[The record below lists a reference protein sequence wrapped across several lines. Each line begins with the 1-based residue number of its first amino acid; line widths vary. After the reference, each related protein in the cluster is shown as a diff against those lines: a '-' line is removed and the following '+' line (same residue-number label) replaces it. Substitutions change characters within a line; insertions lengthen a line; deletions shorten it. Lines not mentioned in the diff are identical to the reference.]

1 MAMSDNNTPALW
13 KPIPPK
19 APPGLS
25 IGVVG
30 WMRQNLFSSPLNII
44 LTILGVSIIYIVA
57 DAILGWAV
65 FGAVWSGTVEDCRA
79 VSAACW
85 PYIEA
90 KWGQLIYGRY
100 PLEERWRVDLTWGL
114 GLLAMIP
121 MLIPSVPFK
130 KWNAIFLFLIYPVIA
145 YFLLLGGSFAL
156 PLVETP
162 LWGGLLV
169 TLVCSIVG
177 IVASLPLGILLALGR
192 RSKMPVVRS
201 LCIAFIEFWRG
212 VPLITVLFMAS
223 VMLPLFLPEGVTLD
237 KLLRCLIGIAL
248 FSAAYMAEVIRGGLQ
263 AIPRGQY
270 EAAAALGLGYW
281 RTMGLIILPQAL
293 RLVIPGIVNSFIALL
308 KDTTLVLIVGLFDL
322 LGIIQFTFTDP
333 HWSTPS
339 TSNTGYFFAAVIFWC
354 MCFSISRY
362 SQFMERRLQTG
373 HKR

>member
-1 MAMSDNNTPALW
+1 MDTQSQQTW
-13 KPIPPK
+13 QPIPEK
-19 APPGLS
+19 PPPSLS
-25 IGVVG
+25 IGPVG
-30 WMRQNLFSSPLNII
+30 WARKNLFSSPLDVV
-44 LTILGVSIIYIVA
+44 LTLLGLYMTYVVA
-57 DAILGWAV
+57 TAILDWAV
-65 FGAVWSGTVEDCRA
+65 FGAVWTGTADDCREG
-79 VSAACW
+79 SQACW
-85 PYIEA
+85 PFIQA

-100 PLEERWRVDLTWGL
+100 PLEERWRVDATMIIGV
-114 GLLAMIP
+114 LAMIP
-121 MLIPSVPFK
+121 MLIPAVPFK
-130 KWNAIFLFLIYPVIA
+130 KWNAIFLFVIYPVLA
-145 YFLLLGGSFAL
+145 FFLLLGGSFAL

-169 TLVCSIVG
+169 TLVTSIVG
-177 IVASLPLGILLALGR
+177 IVGSLPLGILLALGR
-192 RSKMPVVRS
+192 RSNMPVVRMLS
-201 LCIAFIEFWRG
+201 IGFIEFWRG

-248 FSAAYMAEVIRGGLQ
+248 FSAAYLAEVVRGGLQ

-270 EAAAALGLGYW
+270 EAANALGLGYW

-322 LGIIQFTFTDP
+322 LGIIQLSFTDP
-333 HWSTPS
+333 NWSTPN
-339 TSNTGYFFAAVIFWC
+339 TANTGYFTAAVMFWC
-354 MCFSISRY
+354 LCFSISRY